1 MSKRQCIVTGFGIA
15 VLAAGGIQ
23 AQDLFK
29 PMTESV
35 QAPGLDS
42 IGQGARRPLT
52 VGVGASRQESEKA
65 EPKEKGPTVITAHAS
80 TFDNRIHQ
88 AIFIKNVVVVDPE
101 FNVNCDKLTAYFR
114 SEKTGEAAKA
124 GVPAKPAVPTKPAE
138 ASGKSTGPK
147 PGGGGGGLEKAIAE
161 STGTNRV
168 RIVQDKVEANGVVT
182 HNIGDGKTAVYDAST
197 GDITL
202 TGMPTVQQGFNMCVA
217 LAESTV
223 IILNR
228 DGHMRVDGDHK
239 TIIKDANAESTPR

>member
-1 MSKRQCIVTGFGIA
+1 MSNRECIVTVLGIA
-15 VLAAGGIQ
+15 VLAAGGVQ
-23 AQDLFK
+23 AQDLSK
-29 PMTESV
+29 PMADSV

-42 IGQGARRPLT
+42 IGQPAKRLLT
-52 VGVGASRQESEKA
+52 VGVGPSKQEDGKPVA
-65 EPKEKGPTVITAHAS
+65 KEKGPTVITAHAS

-101 FNVNCDKLTAYFR
+101 FNVNCDKLTAYFK
-114 SEKTGEAAKA
+114 SEKTGQA
-124 GVPAKPAVPTKPAE
+124 AKPAVPAE
-138 ASGKSTGPK
+138 PVEAAGKSTGPK
-147 PGGGGGGLEKAIAE
+147 PGGGGLEKAIAE

-168 RIVQDKVEANGVVT
+168 RIVQDKVDANGVVT

-239 TIIKDANAESTPR
+239 TIIKDANAEAAPR